1 MDTLKLLPEKATS
14 VKASRVSSLAT
25 KRGHTITTAL
35 GLFNE
40 FHGVKVACFSKIST
54 LADWRVSVVVA

>member
-40 FHGVKVACFSKIST
+40 IS
-54 LADWRVSVVVA
+54 WGKGCVFF